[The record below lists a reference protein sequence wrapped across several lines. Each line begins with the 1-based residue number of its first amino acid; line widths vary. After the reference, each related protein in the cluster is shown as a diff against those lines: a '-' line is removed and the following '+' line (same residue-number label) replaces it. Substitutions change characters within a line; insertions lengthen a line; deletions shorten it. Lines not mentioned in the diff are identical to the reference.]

1 MTEIWALAA
10 MWSGLALFATPVSI
24 WLRIATALSEIVV
37 GSIAQLF
44 IGAALGS
51 SLLAGDSTQ
60 SCTPSWSCVRP
71 SSGTKSRPGR

>member
-10 MWSGLALFATPVSI
+10 LWLGLALIATLVSM

-37 GSIAQLF
+37 GTIAQLF

-51 SLLAGDSTQ
+51 SLLAGDST
-60 SCTPSWSCVRP
+60 
-71 SSGTKSRPGR
+71 